1 MPALVIWPRP
11 RVADWCCF
19 SGKRPAHTGKTASF
33 SLRSTGARPIARRR
47 RPRGREPFPMN
58 DSFDNAEKDQKIPGR
73 RDHRVIAI
81 RGAREH
87 NLKNVDLDIPR
98 DRLVVFTGLSGSG
111 KSSLAFDTI
120 YAEGQRRYVES
131 LSAYARQFLE
141 MMQKPDVDQI
151 DGLSPAISIEQK
163 TTSRN
168 PRSTVGT
175 VTEIYDYMRLLW
187 ARVGVPYSPATG
199 LPIESQTVSQMV
211 DRVMALP
218 EGTRLYLL
226 APVVR
231 GRKGEYR
238 KELAEFMKKGYQRV
252 KVDGQF
258 YEIAEVPALDK
269 KFTHDIDVVV
279 DRIVVRA
286 DISTRLADL
295 LEQALKLADGLAVA
309 ELADTPSPSPLV
321 GEGRGGGSG
330 GGALSRRD
338 RTTATPTP
346 SPQGGGEQ
354 RKIAKIHDKSG
365 PERLVFSE
373 KFACPVSGFTIP
385 EIEPRLFSFNN
396 PFGACPKCGGLG
408 VEQHIDADLVI
419 PDKERTLRRGAI
431 APWAKSSSPYYVQ
444 TLQALGKHY
453 RFTLDTKWKD
463 LPKKTQDAILY
474 GSGETEIRFS
484 YDDGM
489 RAYDT
494 KRAFEGVITN
504 LERRF
509 RETDSDW
516 AREEIARYFTDVPC
530 EACHGYRLKPEA
542 LCVKVGG
549 LHIGEVSEMS
559 VKGAARWFTELP
571 QRLTAKQN
579 EIAVRVL
586 KEIRERLKFL
596 VDVGLEYLTLARAS
610 GTLSGGESQRIRLA
624 SQIGS
629 GLTGVLYVLDE
640 PSIGL
645 HQRDNARL
653 LETLQRLRDLGNTV
667 IVVEHDE
674 DAIRTAD
681 HVLDIGPG
689 AGIHGGHLVAQGRI
703 DDLIAAPNSWTGKYL
718 SGELV
723 VPIPE
728 RRPKNP
734 TRMLK
739 IVGAR
744 GNNLKNINAEIPL
757 GLFTCITGVSGGG
770 KSTLLIDTL
779 YKAIARRLNGANE
792 APAPFDRIEGIEH
805 LDKIIDIDQSPIGRT
820 PRSNPATYTGAFT
833 PIREW
838 FAGLPESKA
847 RGYEPG
853 RFSFNVKGGRCE
865 ACQGDGV
872 IKIEM
877 HFLPDVYVTCDV
889 CKGKRY
895 NRETLEVLFRGKSIA
910 DVLDMTVEEALEFF
924 KAVPRVRDVL
934 TLLHRVGLDYIHV
947 GQQATTLSG
956 GEAQRVKLAK
966 ELSKRA
972 TGRTLYILDEPT
984 TGLHFHDVAKLLE
997 VLHELVETGNTV
1009 VVIEHNLEVIK
1020 TADWI
1025 IDLGPEGG
1033 DGGGEIVAAGTPED
1047 IVREKRSYTGQFLKP
1062 VLARGG
1068 ASKKKR
1074 VEAAE

>member
-1 MPALVIWPRP
+1 MDEVIR
-11 RVADWCCF
+11 A
-19 SGKRPAHTGKTASF
+19 KRQQSAS
-33 SLRSTGARPIARRR
+33 SMRAIT
-47 RPRGREPFPMN
+47 
-58 DSFDNAEKDQKIPGR
+58 
-73 RDHRVIAI
+73 I

-87 NLKNVDLDIPR
+87 NLKNIDVEIPR
-98 DRLVVFTGLSGSG
+98 DKLVVFTGLSGSG

-163 TTSRN
+163 TTSKN

-199 LPIESQTVSQMV
+199 LPIESQIVSQMV
-211 DRVMALP
+211 DRVLALP

-231 GRKGEYR
+231 GRKGEYK
-238 KELAEFMKKGYQRV
+238 KELAEYLKKGFQRV
-252 KVDGQF
+252 KIDGAF
-258 YEIAEVPALDK
+258 HELAEAPTLDK
-269 KFTHDIDVVV
+269 KFPHDIDVVV
-279 DRIVVRA
+279 DRIVVRP
-286 DISTRLADL
+286 DIGQRLA
-295 LEQALKLADGLAVA
+295 ESFETALKLADGLAVI
-309 ELADTPSPSPLV
+309 EYADTPSSSPGRAEGTRPGDPSSSK
-321 GEGRGGGSG
+321 EMDGRVKPGH
-330 GGALSRRD
+330 D
-338 RTTATPTP
+338 EKKKT
-346 SPQGGGEQ
+346 
-354 RKIAKIHDKSG
+354 AKIHDKSG
-365 PERLVFSE
+365 PERILFSE

-396 PFGACPKCGGLG
+396 PYGACPACGGLG
-408 VEQHIDADLVI
+408 VEQHIDEDLVI
-419 PDKERTLRRGAI
+419 PDKELTLRKGAI
-431 APWAKSSSPYYVQ
+431 APWAKSSSPYYIQ
-444 TLQALGKHY
+444 TLTALGKFY
-453 RFTLDTKWKD
+453 KFTLDTKWKD
-463 LPKKTQDAILY
+463 LPKKTQNAILH
-474 GSGETEIRFS
+474 GSGEDEIKFS
-484 YDDGM
+484 YEDGV
-489 RAYDT
+489 RSYDT
-494 KRAFEGVITN
+494 KKPFEGVITN
-504 LERRF
+504 LDRRF
-509 RETDSDW
+509 RETESEW
-516 AREEIARYFTDVPC
+516 AREELGKYFSDIPC

-542 LCVKVGG
+542 LCVKIGG
-549 LHIGEVSEMS
+549 KHIGEISELS
-559 VKGAARWFTELP
+559 VRRAGEWFETVPKALNA
-571 QRLTAKQN
+571 QQN
-579 EIAVRVL
+579 EIAARVL
-586 KEIRERLKFL
+586 KEIRERLSFL
-596 VDVGLEYLTLARAS
+596 LDVGLNYLTLARAS

-653 LETLQRLRDLGNTV
+653 LETLKRLRDLGNTV

-674 DAIRTAD
+674 DAIRLAD

-689 AGIHGGHLVAQGRI
+689 AGTHGGHIVAQGTPADI
-703 DDLIAAPNSWTGKYL
+703 MDNPDSLTGKYL
-718 SGELV
+718 TGELTV
-723 VPIPE
+723 DIPE
-728 RRPKNP
+728 RKPPNHRRTIKVIN
-734 TRMLK
+734 
-739 IVGAR
+739 AR
-744 GNNLKNINAEIPL
+744 GNNLKNVSAEIPL
-757 GLFTCITGVSGGG
+757 GLFTCVTGVSGGG

-779 YKAIARRLNGANE
+779 YKAIARKLNNASEGA
-792 APAPFDRIEGIEH
+792 APHDRIEGLEH
-805 LDKIIDIDQSPIGRT
+805 IDKIIDIDQSPIGRT

-838 FAGLPESKA
+838 FAGLPEAKA

-865 ACQGDGV
+865 ACEGDGV

-895 NRETLEVLFRGKSIA
+895 NRETLEVLFKGKSIA
-910 DVLDMTVEEALEFF
+910 DVLDMTVEEAADFF
-924 KAVPRVRDVL
+924 KAVPRVRE
-934 TLLHRVGLDYIHV
+934 TFKTLHRVGLDYIHV

-984 TGLHFHDVAKLLE
+984 TGLHFHDVKKLLE
-997 VLHELVETGNTV
+997 VLHELVSQGNTV

-1020 TADWI
+1020 TADWV

-1033 DGGGEIVAAGTPED
+1033 DGGGEIVAWGPPED
-1047 IVREKRSYTGQFLKP
+1047 IVKAPRSYTGKFLGP
-1062 VLARGG
+1062 VLAKADGG
-1068 ASKKKR
+1068 RKKR
-1074 VEAAE
+1074 GTSEAAE

>member
-1 MPALVIWPRP
+1 MDEVIKAKRSQAGSALRAI
-11 RVADWCCF
+11 
-19 SGKRPAHTGKTASF
+19 T
-33 SLRSTGARPIARRR
+33 
-47 RPRGREPFPMN
+47 
-58 DSFDNAEKDQKIPGR
+58 
-73 RDHRVIAI
+73 I

-87 NLKNVDLDIPR
+87 NLKNVDLEVPR
-98 DRLVVFTGLSGSG
+98 DKLVVFTGLSGSG

-163 TTSRN
+163 TTSKN

-199 LPIESQTVSQMV
+199 LPIESQIVSQMV
-211 DRVMALP
+211 DRVLALP

-238 KELAEFMKKGYQRV
+238 KELADYLKKGFQRV
-252 KVDGQF
+252 KIDGTF
-258 YEIAEVPALDK
+258 HELAEAPVLDK
-269 KFTHDIDVVV
+269 KFPHDIDVVV
-279 DRIVVRA
+279 DRIVVRP
-286 DISTRLADL
+286 DIAQRLA
-295 LEQALKLADGLAVA
+295 ESFETALKLAEGLAVV
-309 ELADTPSPSPLV
+309 EYADAPAT
-321 GEGRGGGSG
+321 
-330 GGALSRRD
+330 
-338 RTTATPTP
+338 TPTDAAAP
-346 SPQGGGEQ
+346 E
-354 RKIAKIHDKSG
+354 KKKTAKIHDKSG
-365 PERLVFSE
+365 PERILFSE

-396 PFGACPKCGGLG
+396 PYGACPECGGLG
-408 VEQHIDADLVI
+408 VEQHIDAELVI
-419 PDKERTLRRGAI
+419 PDKELTLRKGAI
-431 APWAKSSSPYYVQ
+431 APWAKSTSPYYTQ
-444 TLQALGKHY
+444 TLQALGKFY
-453 RFTLDTKWKD
+453 KFTLDTKWKD
-463 LPKKTQDAILY
+463 LPKKTQTAILY
-474 GSGETEIRFS
+474 GSGDDAIKFS
-484 YDDGM
+484 YEDGV
-489 RAYDT
+489 RSYDT
-494 KRAFEGVITN
+494 KKSFEGVITN
-504 LERRF
+504 IERRF
-509 RETDSDW
+509 EETESEW
-516 AREEIARYFTDVPC
+516 AREELGKYFADVPC

-542 LCVKVGG
+542 LSVKIAGK
-549 LHIGEVSEMS
+549 HIGEISDLSVRHAGEWFETVSTTLN
-559 VKGAARWFTELP
+559 K
-571 QRLTAKQN
+571 QQN
-579 EIAVRVL
+579 EIAVRIL
-586 KEIRERLKFL
+586 KEIRERLSFL
-596 VDVGLEYLTLARAS
+596 LDVGLNYLTLARAS

-653 LETLQRLRDLGNTV
+653 LDTLRRLRDLGNTV

-674 DAIRTAD
+674 DAILTAD
-681 HVLDIGPG
+681 YVVDVGPG
-689 AGIHGGHLVAQGRI
+689 AGVKGGNIVAQGTP
-703 DDLIAAPNSWTGKYL
+703 DEVMHDPNSLTGKYL
-718 SGELV
+718 TGELF

-728 RRPKNP
+728 RRPPNHRRTIKVIN
-734 TRMLK
+734 
-739 IVGAR
+739 AR
-744 GNNLKNINAEIPL
+744 GNNLKNVSAEIPL
-757 GLFTCITGVSGGG
+757 GLFTCVTGVSGGG

-779 YKAIARRLNGANE
+779 YKAIARKLNNASEG
-792 APAPFDRIEGIEH
+792 PAPHDRIEGLEH
-805 LDKIIDIDQSPIGRT
+805 IDKIIDIDQSPIGRT

-865 ACQGDGV
+865 ACQGDGL

-877 HFLPDVYVTCDV
+877 HFLPDVYVTCDT

-895 NRETLEVLFRGKSIA
+895 NRETLEVLFKGKTIA
-910 DVLDMTVEEALEFF
+910 DVLDMTVDEAADFF
-924 KAVPRVRDVL
+924 KAVPRVRETFK
-934 TLLHRVGLDYIHV
+934 TLQRVGLGYIHV

-997 VLHELVETGNTV
+997 VLHELVAQGNSV

-1020 TADWI
+1020 TADWV

-1033 DGGGEIVAAGTPED
+1033 DGGGEIVAWGPPED
-1047 IVREKRSYTGQFLKP
+1047 IAKAPRSYTGKFLAP
-1062 VLARGG
+1062 VL
-1068 ASKKKR
+1068 KKGQSAGKR
-1074 VEAAE
+1074 KSEQAAE